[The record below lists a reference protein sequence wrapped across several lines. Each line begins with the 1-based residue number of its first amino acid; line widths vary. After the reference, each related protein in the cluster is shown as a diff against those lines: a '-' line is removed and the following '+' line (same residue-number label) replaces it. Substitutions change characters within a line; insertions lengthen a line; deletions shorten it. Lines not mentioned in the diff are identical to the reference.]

1 MKKTIYIE
9 LVTVFILVLV
19 ISNLLTALFVSFRFE
34 YTTIDDMKRVLNE
47 SIDDGK
53 YIYLE
58 YNISLDDLN
67 HLYRDKGIPIVFLES
82 IDDYVLN
89 SRQMEKLESGE
100 NLLINEDTYY
110 KYPVAMAKVKDIYIV
125 SDIEGNSIFNVTKRL
140 ITLNSII
147 AVVLGIMMFLFVA
160 RMIARPIKELTEA
173 TKKVATGDFTV
184 ELKTDR
190 DDEIGDLV
198 EGFNKMTKDL
208 GSIEILRNDFISD
221 ISHEFKTPITSIEG
235 YTKLLATSK
244 GESKD
249 EYTDIILH
257 ETERLSNMA
266 ANILTINKLDNENF
280 IETKE
285 FRLDEQI
292 RKTIILLE
300 NKWSEKDIEFD
311 LDLDDVMIKGNED
324 LINQIWINLFDNS
337 IKFSP
342 TKGLISV
349 KLIDYGKKVEFTIAD
364 QGIGISSEDQDRIFE
379 KFYKADKSRNEE
391 GTGLGLSI
399 VKRIVDLHKGKIKID
414 SELGKGTE
422 ISVILRQNI

>member
-89 SRQMEKLESGE
+89 SRQMGKLESGE

-349 KLIDYGKKVEFTIAD
+349 KLIDYGKKVEFIIAD

-422 ISVILRQNI
+422 ISVILRKNI